1 MRRRLLLTS
10 VLTLSVPVSAVF
22 AQAAPEPA
30 EPAQAAEPAP
40 AEPAVEPGAE
50 PAEPAAP
57 PPAPAPAP
65 EGQPPANEGLA
76 PPQLAPLDLEGAG
89 GLNAQG
95 PTLTPDP
102 GDVHRRLPKPRWPPG
117 RWRLPR

>member
-22 AQAAPEPA
+22 AQAAPEPT
-30 EPAQAAEPAP
+30 EPAQTTEPAP
-40 AEPAVEPGAE
+40 SEPAPEPAE

-65 EGQPPANEGLA
+65 EGEAPAGEGLA
-76 PPQLAPLDLEGAG
+76 PPQLAPLDLGGAG
-89 GLNAQG
+89 GVNAQG
-95 PTLTPDP
+95 PALTPDP
-102 GDVHRRLPKPRWPPG
+102 NDSANKLA
-117 RWRLPR
+117 